1 MNRDRYQAE
10 VITALADFLMRGPG
24 ARTAIGVSIHR
35 ANSEN
40 DKLLP
45 MRILILNL
53 GAASAAEVSNALTGQ
68 GYELAVEVGL
78 NVEQVESA
86 SPELLIT
93 EATPSD
99 LSCCGLITQIKSRE
113 QTKSVRILM
122 LVQGGALERA
132 RALDLGAD
140 DVVSCPFE
148 PVEFAARVRTQFR
161 ERLPEEEL
169 RNKLKRAE
177 EKEHLAELAVESLS
191 SGAIPRKR
199 LWVLPAIFALC
210 VVAVLAAVVTSLTYR
225 RSRTDT
231 LQLKSEVA
239 RLNRGVVQQSDLLR
253 RAEDERR
260 SLEAQGE
267 ADTATRRSLLAQ
279 SEELRKKMAVSGN
292 STDADLRKQLQDTQ
306 GRLNRLETEGKVAE
320 TIVRSYGSS
329 VCLLHVVVEFLDR
342 GTGKPIL
349 VAVDGLGKPLLDD
362 KGMVQLDID
371 GAGPHLQLDVFGTGF
386 LVSKDGRLLTN
397 HHVAEPW
404 WGNDELKTLIDH
416 GASAYA
422 LSYTA
427 YFPGNSNGI
436 SAKLDK
442 ISSQADVATLRLDGG
457 LPVRA
462 ALLDLDDR
470 SAASVPGE
478 AVVLIGYP
486 TGIEGILARA
496 GPQAAKQLTG
506 NATEVRQIVSHLAE
520 QKLIRPTTTQGHIG
534 DVLQDK
540 IVYDAATTSGG
551 SGGPLFNRNG
561 KVIGVNFAILNG
573 FGGSNLAVP
582 AKYAK
587 ALLN

>member
-1 MNRDRYQAE
+1 
-10 VITALADFLMRGPG
+10 
-24 ARTAIGVSIHR
+24 
-35 ANSEN
+35 
-40 DKLLP
+40 
-45 MRILILNL
+45 
-53 GAASAAEVSNALTGQ
+53 
-68 GYELAVEVGL
+68 
-78 NVEQVESA
+78 
-86 SPELLIT
+86 
-93 EATPSD
+93 
-99 LSCCGLITQIKSRE
+99 
-113 QTKSVRILM
+113 
-122 LVQGGALERA
+122 
-132 RALDLGAD
+132 
-140 DVVSCPFE
+140 
-148 PVEFAARVRTQFR
+148 
-161 ERLPEEEL
+161 
-169 RNKLKRAE
+169 
-177 EKEHLAELAVESLS
+177 
-191 SGAIPRKR
+191 

-404 WGNDELKTLIDH
+404 WGNDELRTLIDH